1 MKSDEQWNLI
11 RSGHGSRIGSA
22 GMGALRL
29 TLLFG
34 TAVIAFALL
43 ATPMLD
49 TRTDKVV
56 RSGVGGLDM
65 MSTGSIGRGETY
77 TIRRSVLQ
85 PSPKAVCIIRENGA
99 RSGAC

>member
-1 MKSDEQWNLI
+1 MKSDEHWNLG
-11 RSGHGSRIGSA
+11 RGSRIGGA

-34 TAVIAFALL
+34 TAMVAFALL
-43 ATPMLD
+43 ATSLLD
-49 TRTDKVV
+49 ERADKLV
-56 RSGVGGLDM
+56 RNGARNLDM
-65 MSTGSIGRGETY
+65 MSTGSVPRGETY

-85 PSPKAVCIIRENGA
+85 PSPNSVCIIRENGA